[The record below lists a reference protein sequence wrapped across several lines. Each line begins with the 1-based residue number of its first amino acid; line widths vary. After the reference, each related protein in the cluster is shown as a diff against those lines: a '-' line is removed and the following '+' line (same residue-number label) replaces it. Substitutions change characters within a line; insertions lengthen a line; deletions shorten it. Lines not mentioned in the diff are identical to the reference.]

1 MIHLAK
7 HDSDLEIVQNGTDT
21 EDESRWVMLTHVV
34 ARRSKL
40 ENVLPVARGG
50 QSAPTFDKR
59 LAIVWERLPKLRKLH
74 NVLKPEPVESS
85 CVELNQID
93 APHHSCY

>member
-1 MIHLAK
+1 
-7 HDSDLEIVQNGTDT
+7 
-21 EDESRWVMLTHVV
+21 MLTHVV

-59 LAIVWERLPKLRKLH
+59 LAIVWERLPKLRRLH
-74 NVLKPEPVESS
+74 NVLKPETVDECCFGLGKIMHRTTRVS
-85 CVELNQID
+85 
-93 APHHSCY
+93 YFF